1 MSTIDFSHLKLLAI
15 FTTVVETGSFAAA
28 ARKLHSS
35 RSRVSEQVANLESGM
50 GVRLLQRSTRQLK
63 MTNEGRQV
71 YEQAQQLPNILQNI
85 EAIVKPTSPSGR
97 VAITLNHDIA
107 LKFLLPVLSKFE
119 QNYPKVQLDLVLDD
133 AKVNII
139 EAQIDLAIR
148 IGVPKDESL
157 IARIMH
163 EESMALFASPKYIEQ
178 IGYPTTLAA
187 LAQCRWIII
196 NQTSH
201 GDTQRFQ
208 RENQTIEI
216 KPKLFSRCN
225 SPLMVQQMTIQGMG
239 IASLLP
245 TTVREEIASGKLVRI
260 MPDIAGK
267 PVVFSLVYPSRR
279 QVPTRTRV
287 LIDYLLT
294 EKIFA

>member
-1 MSTIDFSHLKLLAI
+1 
-15 FTTVVETGSFAAA
+15 
-28 ARKLHSS
+28 
-35 RSRVSEQVANLESGM
+35 
-50 GVRLLQRSTRQLK
+50 

-107 LKFLLPVLSKFE
+107 LKFLLPVLTKFE
-119 QNYPKVQLDLVLDD
+119 QKYPEVQLDLILDD

-178 IGYPTTLAA
+178 VGQPTTLAA
-187 LAQCRWIII
+187 LAQCRWLIL

-208 RENQTIEI
+208 RDNQTIEI
-216 KPKLFSRCN
+216 KPQRFSRCN

-239 IASLLP
+239 VGSLLP
-245 TTVREEIASGKLVRI
+245 TTVRDEIASGKLIRL
-260 MPDIAGK
+260 MPEITGK
-267 PVVFSLVYPSRR
+267 PLVYPSRR

-287 LIDYLLT
+287 LIDYLLA